1 MQEKVDTLQDEFCEG
16 KVIDEDEARN
26 LMAATALKF
35 CKDTLDHLQETQEK
49 AVVEAEVEE
58 NRIKDA
64 RGKLDALKQVF
75 LSNESSGEVSRL
87 QKKGRKNGA
96 KTS

>member
-1 MQEKVDTLQDEFCEG
+1 
-16 KVIDEDEARN
+16 
-26 LMAATALKF
+26 MAATALKF

-75 LSNESSGEVSRL
+75 LSNESSGEVSRIAEERAKKWS
-87 QKKGRKNGA
+87 QK
-96 KTS
+96 